1 VSFIFARNAPE
12 RSNNLPGTAAV
23 VINAATPVQGAF
35 LGGGDTQLFEVRNG
49 PEVQARE
56 AFMKIAKTV
65 IRSAMLS
72 TISIASLGLAT
83 VAYAQDE
90 AAADETENPY
100 EEEIIV
106 TATKREQT
114 LQDVPVAVS
123 VTTAAAIERA
133 QVRDLKDLQT
143 LVPSL
148 RVSQLQSSAST
159 DFIIRGFGNG
169 SNNVGIE
176 GSVGVFIDGVYRSRS
191 ASAISDLPNL
201 QRVEV
206 LRGPQSTLFGKN
218 ASAGVISIVT
228 AEPKYEFGGSAEISY
243 GNYDAI
249 VAKADITGPISD
261 QIAFSLAGGINKR
274 DGYGTNLTD
283 GSKTSER
290 NRWFGRAQLL
300 IEPSDSIK
308 FRIIGDY
315 DKIDE
320 NCCFVGN
327 VFAGPTVPA
336 IIGSGGR
343 INSNGIFSFSEYQNF
358 ASENDIT
365 NGGVSLQADFD
376 IGALKLTS
384 ITAYRE
390 SRTKTNADSDFTSA
404 DLIGEN
410 RGDVDIKTKTQELR
424 LTSDFDGP
432 FNFLI
437 GGYYFDEKIGNKQ
450 QLLLGRDFR
459 AYANLLS
466 GGAYTGNETLIRA
479 LAGLPAA
486 TPTTQFGAAGQGR
499 FEDWGYKN
507 KALSIFGTADFE
519 IIEGLTLTGGL
530 NYTKDKKNVASNTRT
545 TDVFSS
551 IDFVAVGAAAGVP
564 AVIPVGGVGNTSILY
579 PRITPCPNTNG
590 LASVCNP
597 FLGLRALQFQP
608 PFLNFPNSVED
619 GRTRDGKLTYSAR
632 LAWEATENLNLYASY
647 GTGFKA
653 TSWNISFD
661 SRPFAADFIPGS
673 PTQGAPLAPSAI
685 RTAGLASANLTSG
698 TRFALPEEATVIE
711 FGLKAKWERVA
722 FNLTL
727 FEQSIKNF
735 QGNAFIGTGFVLTNA
750 GKQSTRG
757 IEFDGSVNPVDA
769 LQLRVNFTYLDPKF
783 DSYVASAF
791 GDLSGQTPAGIPK
804 LSATWGATYT
814 AELGG
819 DTELILSTDYHY
831 EAKTLINDSPAF
843 RIYKREVEDLNAS
856 ATVVL
861 GNGVQFSLWG
871 RNLTGAKYLATIF
884 PSVVQAGSVSGYPNQ
899 PRTYGFSAKYK
910 F

>member
-1 VSFIFARNAPE
+1 
-12 RSNNLPGTAAV
+12 
-23 VINAATPVQGAF
+23 
-35 LGGGDTQLFEVRNG
+35 
-49 PEVQARE
+49 
-56 AFMKIAKTV
+56 MKIAKTV
-65 IRSAMLS
+65 VRSAMLS
-72 TISIASLGLAT
+72 TISVASLGIGT

-90 AAADETENPY
+90 TAA
-100 EEEIIV
+100 EEEQFEDDAIIV

-123 VTTAAAIERA
+123 VTSADQIERA

-191 ASAISDLPNL
+191 AAAISDLPNL

-228 AEPKYEFGGSAEISY
+228 AAPKYEFGGSVEASY
-243 GNYDAI
+243 GNYNAI
-249 VAKADITGPISD
+249 VLKGDVTGPIVAD
-261 QIAFSLAGGINKR
+261 KIAFSLAAGINKR
-274 DGYGTNLTD
+274 DGYGTNLAD

-290 NRWFGRAQLL
+290 DRWNVRTQLL
-300 IEPSDSIK
+300 IEPSETVS

-327 VFAGPTVPA
+327 VFGGPTVAA
-336 IIGSGGR
+336 IRAIGGN
-343 INSNGIFSFSEYQNF
+343 INANGIFSYDEFQNF

-365 NGGVSLQADFD
+365 NKGVSAQGDFEL
-376 IGALKLTS
+376 GALKLTS
-384 ITAYRE
+384 ISAYRT
-390 SRTKTNADSDFTSA
+390 SRAKTNADSDFTSA
-404 DLIGEN
+404 DLIGRN
-410 RGDVDIKTKTQELR
+410 AGDVDIETKTQELR
-424 LTSDFDGP
+424 LTSDFDGK
-432 FNFLI
+432 FNFLL
-437 GGYYFDEKIGNKQ
+437 GGYYFDENIRNRQ
-450 QLLLGRDFR
+450 ELLLGRDFR
-459 AYANLLS
+459 NYANALS
-466 GGAYTGNETLIRA
+466 GGAYTANEALIRL

-499 FEDWGYKN
+499 TEDWRYKN
-507 KALSIFGTADFE
+507 KAYSFFGTADFE
-519 IIEGLTLTGGL
+519 ITDGLTLTGGF
-530 NYTKDKKNVASNTRT
+530 NYTKDKKNVASNTVV
-545 TDVFSS
+545 TDVFSN
-551 IDFVAVGAAAGVP
+551 IDLVAVGAAAGVP

-608 PFLNFPNSVED
+608 RFLNFPNSVED
-619 GRTRDGKLTYSAR
+619 GRTRDSKWTYQAR
-632 LAWEATENLNLYASY
+632 IAWEATDNLNLYASY

-673 PTQGAPLAPSAI
+673 PAQGAPLGTSAI
-685 RTAGLASANLTSG
+685 RTAGLALNNLTSG
-698 TRFALPEEATVIE
+698 TRYALPENATVMEI
-711 FGLKAKWERVA
+711 GLKAKWERVA
-722 FNLTL
+722 FNLTA
-727 FEQSIKNF
+727 FQQSIKNF

-750 GKQSTRG
+750 GKQSTFG
-757 IEFDGSVNPVDA
+757 IEFDGSVRPVDG
-769 LQLRVNFTYLDPKF
+769 LQLTAAFTYLDPKY
-783 DSYVASAF
+783 DSYPNSEV
-791 GDLSGQTPAGIPK
+791 GDLTGQQPAGISE
-804 LSATWGATYT
+804 LSASLGATYT
-814 AELGG
+814 HEFAGG
-819 DTELILSTDYHY
+819 NELILSTDYYHQSQV
-831 EAKTLINDSPAF
+831 EINNNPAF
-843 RIYKREVEDLNAS
+843 REFKREVNDMNAS
-856 ATVVL
+856 ATFRMT
-861 GNGVQFSLWG
+861 NGLQLSVWG
-871 RNLTGAKYLATIF
+871 RNLTGAKYLQTIF
-884 PSVVQAGSVSGYPNQ
+884 PSVVQSGSVSGYPSA
-899 PRTYGFSAKYK
+899 PRTYGVAAKFK